1 MEAQAFIATFY
12 SHFAA
17 MQFKKT
23 APADLTALQLMP
35 VPRDLSSSCGTCV
48 RFSATAAAVEALV
61 LSDETE
67 QIVVVVENGYR
78 VVKDNRE

>member
-1 MEAQAFIATFY
+1 MGKMVCIATFY

-23 APADLTALQLMP
+23 VPAEFTELQLMP

-48 RFSATAAAVEALV
+48 RFTATKEAVDSLV
-61 LSDETE
+61 LSNETE
-67 QIVVVVENGYR
+67 QIVEVVTDGYR
-78 VVKDNRE
+78 VIRDNRG